1 MKRKRIIIYYVL
13 AIFLPC
19 LFLGIIAFRGIKND
33 QAVDASIQERGR
45 QIQVL
50 QFLEAQRNPKVSI

>member
-1 MKRKRIIIYYVL
+1 MEAVANIYVYL
-13 AIFLPC
+13 ALAPRVC
-19 LFLGIIAFRGIKND
+19 PKGVELELSKGILV
-33 QAVDASIQERGR
+33 VDAAIQERGR